1 MGENGQRGRR
11 EERIRRLKHE
21 KIGGKYKLKKKN
33 IYGYVCR
40 NELVYRY
47 FYGGL
52 IAFLSKI
59 DLTRQKKQLAPFFT
73 TQQQKHK
80 L

>member
-1 MGENGQRGRR
+1 MGELYLGENGQGGRR

-40 NELVYRY
+40 NELVYISKV
-47 FYGGL
+47 GL
-52 IAFLSKI
+52 LPSY
-59 DLTRQKKQLAPFFT
+59 QK
-73 TQQQKHK
+73 
-80 L
+80 